1 MLLLIN
7 EILLSLCCIFPF
19 SHNSN
24 MQFAATS
31 VLISRFWSS
40 ELSWNCRF
48 YSSLCCPTIFAIL
61 STYFVVIYF
70 KRHHAPL
77 SDCLLDALSCCW
89 DIYAL
94 LLSEIWII
102 FLFCSRRCES
112 HLHAISTTCGAKQM
126 QRDEWL
132 TILANIS
139 AKTTRAIYWI
149 RPDKEN
155 VAITCRKMYN
165 MCVYILYWWKYWCI
179 YRWHFHSNG
188 QKWDCVHWR
197 VLHGNTYLLAHG
209 SIDSLRHCL
218 GSPKRS
224 VSTNSLLHLY
234 NYWYFLWVLG
244 CKCHIYCSKTSGLCL
259 IKVGVE
265 LHFNGFTEMVSQL
278 QLFSNQLPRYR
289 SE

>member
-1 MLLLIN
+1 MAQSVKTCSNISSALSEEVCHIMLLLIN

-40 ELSWNCRF
+40 EPSWNCRF

-77 SDCLLDALSCCW
+77 SDCLLDTLSCCW

-112 HLHAISTTCGAKQM
+112 HLHAISTTCGAKAVRWM
-126 QRDEWL
+126 AD
-132 TILANIS
+132 NIG
-139 AKTTRAIYWI
+139 
-149 RPDKEN
+149 
-155 VAITCRKMYN
+155 
-165 MCVYILYWWKYWCI
+165 KYFC
-179 YRWHFHSNG
+179 
-188 QKWDCVHWR
+188 
-197 VLHGNTYLLAHG
+197 
-209 SIDSLRHCL
+209 
-218 GSPKRS
+218 
-224 VSTNSLLHLY
+224 
-234 NYWYFLWVLG
+234 
-244 CKCHIYCSKTSGLCL
+244 
-259 IKVGVE
+259 
-265 LHFNGFTEMVSQL
+265 
-278 QLFSNQLPRYR
+278 
-289 SE
+289 